1 MRNWVKISRD
11 LRRHWIFS
19 DAEYLKWWF
28 DIICEA
34 SWDDTK
40 QLVGSRLV
48 ELKRGQ
54 FIASLS
60 YLCDRWHR
68 SRSKVEPFLKM
79 LIEDGMIT
87 KTVSHNISILTVVNY
102 NQYQDSEDA
111 DVCAIANK
119 SGSIRYSNISTQAD
133 AHLCADLDAHPKCT
147 NVQKADAHLC
157 TYLPQSKSDIYASS
171 ATQADAHLCADLD
184 AHPKCTNVQK
194 ADAHLCTYLPQSKS
208 DIYASSATQA
218 DAHLCA
224 DLDAHPCATI
234 NKEDKEVKKDITVK
248 NKQKVNEV
256 TFSRT
261 EQMFEDFRKAYPG
274 RKRSH
279 DTEFAAFKRKYK
291 NWSEIV
297 PLLMPAIQRLITYK
311 AEAEAAGQWTA
322 NYANLSTWLY
332 QARWEDEL
340 PEITSKQS
348 KQQREEKP
356 QQAVCDYEEED
367 AAFASKNK

>member
-119 SGSIRYSNISTQAD
+119 SGSIRYSNIS
-133 AHLCADLDAHPKCT
+133 
-147 NVQKADAHLC
+147 
-157 TYLPQSKSDIYASS
+157 
-171 ATQADAHLCADLD
+171 
-184 AHPKCTNVQK
+184 
-194 ADAHLCTYLPQSKS
+194 
-208 DIYASSATQA
+208 TQA

>member
-1 MRNWVKISRD
+1 MGNWVKISRD

-87 KTVSHNISILTVVNY
+87 KTVSHNISILTVMNY

-119 SGSIRYSNISTQAD
+119 SGSIRYSNI
-133 AHLCADLDAHPKCT
+133 
-147 NVQKADAHLC
+147 
-157 TYLPQSKSDIYASS
+157 

-234 NKEDKEVKKDITVK
+234 NKEDKEVKKYITVK

-311 AEAEAAGQWTA
+311 TEAEAAGQWTA